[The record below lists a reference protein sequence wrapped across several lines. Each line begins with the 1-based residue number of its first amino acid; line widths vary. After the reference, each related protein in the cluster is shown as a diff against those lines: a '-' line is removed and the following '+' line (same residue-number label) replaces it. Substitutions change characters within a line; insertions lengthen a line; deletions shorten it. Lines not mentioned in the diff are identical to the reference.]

1 MRNRRNQR
9 RIGCL
14 LALLVSHAVVADQPQ
29 GEINA
34 AAASTS
40 MQMLTPA
47 LLEETGVSIGRITID
62 TGNVFDLDIPG
73 ESGTLYKFANRVHM
87 TTRPGVI
94 GEQLLFRP
102 GDRFSAQLL
111 EESERLI
118 RGNRYIQ
125 AISIEPINAE
135 NGVVDVNV
143 TTSDSWTLVPK
154 LALSRSGGVNKGG
167 IGIKELNLL
176 GTGVA
181 VEAQYKSDVDR
192 DSSSIKFLDRN
203 LGHSRYE
210 LDTRL
215 ADNSDGHQ
223 VFLRLAKPFYALD
236 TRDARQLDYL
246 DDERIE
252 SFYDRGERVAEYSQ
266 KIRQLAFMVGRSKG
280 LNDGWTRRFTTGM
293 AYDDNQFSEVVDS
306 DYAIKLIPENR
317 KLVYPFVGIELLED
331 KYEKTSNVDQ
341 VNRAEDRFLGARL
354 SARLGLASS
363 SLGSD
368 RSAWILDASAQTGF
382 GSSEK
387 DSLLLTA
394 NIAGRIEGGVAR
406 NLSLDVGAKYY
417 RRQSEHRLLFASVS
431 GTFGDDLDWD
441 QYLELGGDSGLR
453 GYPLRYQTGDKRVL
467 LTVEQR
473 YFTGWYPFRLFHI
486 GGAVFFDAGCAW
498 GNSPTDAHA
507 NEWLKDVGLGLRI
520 GNTRSGL
527 GRITHIDVAFPLDGD
542 SDIADLQFLVS
553 TRKSF

>member
-1 MRNRRNQR
+1 MQDGRDQR
-9 RIGCL
+9 TLGCL
-14 LALLVSHAVVADQPQ
+14 LALLVSHTVIAGEPQ
-29 GEINA
+29 RNTSA
-34 AAASTS
+34 AAASTPA
-40 MQMLTPA
+40 QVLTPS
-47 LLEETGVSIGRITID
+47 LLEKSVASIGEITID
-62 TGNVFDLDIPG
+62 SRNVFDLETPE
-73 ESGTLYKFANRVHM
+73 ESGTLYKWANRVHA
-87 TTRPGVI
+87 TTRSGVI
-94 GEQLLFRP
+94 EEQLLFRP

-125 AISIEPINAE
+125 AISINPVNSE

-167 IGIKELNLL
+167 LGIKELNLF

-192 DSSSIKFLDRN
+192 TSSSIKYLDRN
-203 LGHSRYE
+203 LGHSRYGLE
-210 LDTRL
+210 TRL

-223 VFLRLAKPFYALD
+223 IFLRLGKPFYALD
-236 TRDARQLDYL
+236 ARDTRQFEYL

-252 SFYDRGERVAEYSQ
+252 SFYDRGERVAEYGHKTKQLGFKVGWSQ
-266 KIRQLAFMVGRSKG
+266 G
-280 LNDGWTRRFTTGM
+280 LNDGWTKRLTTGI
-293 AYDDNQFSEVVDS
+293 AYDDNKFSEFAAS
-306 DYAIKLIPENR
+306 DYAVDLIPESR

-331 KYEKTSNVDQ
+331 KYEKTSNIDQ
-341 VNRAEDRFLGARL
+341 VNRAEDRFLGTRL

-368 RSAWILDASAQTGF
+368 RNAWILDASAQTAF
-382 GSSEK
+382 GSSER

-394 NIAGRIEGGVAR
+394 GISGRIESGVTR
-406 NLSLDVGAKYY
+406 NFSLDVGAKYY
-417 RRQSEHRLLFASVS
+417 RRQSDHRLLFASLS

-441 QYLELGGDSGLR
+441 QTLELGGDSGLR
-453 GYPLRYQTGDKRVL
+453 GYPLRYQSGDKRVL
-467 LTVEQR
+467 LTIEQR
-473 YFTGWYPFRLFHI
+473 YFTDWYPFRLFHV
-486 GGAVFFDAGCAW
+486 GGAVFFDAGRAW
-498 GNSPTDAHA
+498 GEGPAVERSND
-507 NEWLKDVGLGLRI
+507 WLRDVGFGLRI
-520 GNTRSGL
+520 GNDRSGL
-527 GRITHIDVAFPLDGD
+527 GRVTHIDVAFPLDGD